1 MSTSIASSKP
11 LPALA
16 LQLGNGLRV
25 RLLQRPGARLAA
37 ALVDVAGGSHDEP
50 AGHPGLAHFLEH
62 LVFLGSQGFPPEDGL
77 MPFVQ
82 GLGGRV
88 NASTCPRRTRFFC
101 EVPATHLEQA
111 LARLL
116 DMLANPSLDQEA
128 LRRERQVLD
137 AEYSARA
144 RDPATLCEAA
154 LSWALAP
161 GHPLADFH
169 AGNAASLELESP
181 EFLPALQC
189 FHRDHYQPAR
199 ICLTLVGPQPLEQL
213 AELARRHGEP
223 LRPAAVLPEPVLPPM
238 LPLRAGHLRL
248 GVPGEERLLLA
259 FVLELEGVDLEAATG
274 FLQDLMSDP
283 SAGGLQERLAS
294 LGLGEAVQLRLP
306 YAHGHQG
313 LLLMDFDL
321 AIGADC
327 ARLEAEVLGWLSF
340 LRSASPWSGVWE
352 ERMDIQRRK
361 TAAMGP
367 LDTAMAPGAPRS
379 ADVMGLLEQ
388 LRPERLIRLETGD
401 PLGGPN
407 LESAGFP
414 LCLER
419 LDAPAIAPADTH
431 WRLPPGNPYL
441 HPRAA
446 AVSADSPVPLL
457 PGLPDEPEQGAL
469 YLRWQPG
476 RGGLPQGLAHGL
488 QRAAWPVLA
497 AAVQAGLEASL
508 EEEQGS
514 LALALLGNTHQ
525 VRQVAGDLLPL
536 LQLPAP
542 WALAQGPRLQQQ
554 AARRLA
560 GQLPIRRLLQCLPD
574 RLEDS
579 PSPAPAVS
587 DQQHLARFWRQA
599 RWQGLG
605 IGDVAPGAG
614 LPGRAAAPSA
624 AAGEGGRVWQREDIQ
639 GEAALLLFYPLERPE
654 PQAEAVWRLLS
665 CVLEPAFHQR
675 LRGELQLGY
684 ALACG
689 FRQFGRH
696 RGLLFA
702 VQSPRAPVARLFDH
716 IDDFLARQ
724 YASLAHLD
732 PFRLEQLAATLRQQ
746 LEQRAASFPEHARQS
761 WFDHLA
767 GLPANHAGR
776 VRQCLAE
783 LRPGQLLEQHRRL
796 LAGQACHALANG
808 EPPSSNWRIRG

>member
-1 MSTSIASSKP
+1 MPTAIASSKP
-11 LPALA
+11 SATLV

-25 RLLQRPGARLAA
+25 RLLQQPGTRLAA

-50 AGHPGLAHFLEH
+50 AEYPGLAHFLEH

-144 RDPATLCEAA
+144 RDPSTLCEAA
-154 LSWALAP
+154 LAWALAP

-169 AGNAASLELESP
+169 AGNAASLKLEFTD
-181 EFLPALQC
+181 FLPALQR

-199 ICLTLVGPQPLEQL
+199 MCLTLVGPQPLEQL
-213 AELARRHGEP
+213 AELARRYGEP
-223 LRPAAVLPEPVLPPM
+223 LQPVAVLPEPVLPPM

-248 GVPGEERLLLA
+248 GVPGEGRLLLA
-259 FVLELEGVDLEAATG
+259 FVLELECVDLEAAMG
-274 FLQDLMSDP
+274 FLQSLMSDP

-306 YAHGHQG
+306 YVHGRQG

-321 AIGADC
+321 VSGADC
-327 ARLEAEVLGWLSF
+327 ARLEAEVLGWLTF
-340 LRSASPWSGVWE
+340 LRSASPWTGVWE
-352 ERMDIQRRK
+352 EQMEILRRK
-361 TAAMGP
+361 AAALGP

-379 ADVMGLLEQ
+379 ADVLRLLGQ
-388 LRPERLIRLETGD
+388 LLPERLIRLETGD
-401 PLGGPN
+401 PLAGPN

-414 LCLER
+414 LSLER
-419 LDAPAIAPADTH
+419 LDAPVAAPAGTH

-446 AVSADSPVPLL
+446 AVSTDSPVPAL
-457 PGLPDEPEQGAL
+457 PGLRDEPEQGAL
-469 YLRWQPG
+469 YLRWQPE

-497 AAVQAGLEASL
+497 AVVQAGLEASL
-508 EEEQGS
+508 EAEQGS

-525 VRQVAGDLLPL
+525 VRQVAGDLLPI
-536 LQLPAP
+536 LQAP
-542 WALAQGPRLQQQ
+542 PLWALAQGPRLQQQ

-560 GQLPIRRLLQCLPD
+560 GQLPIRRLLHCLPD

-579 PSPAPAVS
+579 PSQAPAVS
-587 DQQHLARFWRQA
+587 DEQHLARFWRQA
-599 RWQGLG
+599 CWQGLG
-605 IGDVAPGAG
+605 IGDVAPGAV
-614 LPGRAAAPSA
+614 PGRAVPPSA

-654 PQAEAVWRLLS
+654 PQAEALWRLLS

-702 VQSPRAPVARLFDH
+702 VQSPRASVAGLFDH
-716 IDDFLARQ
+716 LDDFLARQ
-724 YASLAHLD
+724 YASLARLD
-732 PFRLEQLAATLRQQ
+732 PGRLQQLAATLRQQ

-767 GLPANHAGR
+767 GLPADHSAR
-776 VRQCLAE
+776 VRQCLAG

-796 LAGQACHALANG
+796 LAGQACHGLANG
-808 EPPSSNWRIRG
+808 EPPSSNWLIRG